1 MARPKKAEAPDLAQR
16 LSLTAGA
23 IERLTCPPGKQQ
35 AFLRDSEAPGLRV
48 RVTAAGAKSY
58 VYEAKLNRQT
68 IRRTIGDVKLW
79 TIEQARTEAR
89 RLAVLLDN
97 GTDPRELDRQ
107 QEAERET
114 QRQQEQAEVAK
125 LTTTGLDAWEVY
137 VEEGRTIGFTRRG
150 KWGDRHY
157 QDHLDLADAGGKDMK
172 RGKGKTAPG
181 PLHGLLSK
189 PLAQIDDKAVA
200 AWLKAESAARP
211 ARAALGFR
219 LLRGFLNWC
228 VGHEVYGAIAKGEA
242 HKPKEVRR
250 LVRLPTTKIDAL
262 QREQLGAWFKAVRE
276 DSNRIASV
284 YLQTLL
290 LTGAR
295 KGEIAGLRWED
306 VDLRFGGSMTIRD
319 KVEGLRVI
327 PCPAYIAHL
336 LATLPRRSQWVFG
349 ADDEEAPKVAHNATY
364 NHRRALAAA
373 GLPHVSLHGLRRSFG
388 SLSEWVECP
397 AGVVA
402 QLQGHKPSATAEK
415 HYRVRPLD
423 LLRMWHDKIEE
434 WVLAQAGIQF
444 DRKIELGKLRVVA
457 AA

>member
-1 MARPKKAEAPDLAQR
+1 MPQPPSRVR
-16 LSLTAGA
+16 LTAGRVESFA
-23 IERLTCPPGKQQ
+23 CPAGKSQ
-35 AFLRDSEAPGLRV
+35 AFLWDTEAPSLLLRTTPTGRKTYAFESRLNGATV
-48 RVTAAGAKSY
+48 RIKIGTAS
-58 VYEAKLNRQT
+58 
-68 IRRTIGDVKLW
+68 DW
-79 TIEQARTEAR
+79 TLDAARKRAAELKQLT
-89 RLAVLLDN
+89 DS
-97 GTDPRELDRQ
+97 GQDPRELERQ
-107 QEAERET
+107 QQAAREAL
-114 QRQQEQAEVAK
+114 RQQAQAETAK
-125 LTTTGLDAWEVY
+125 LTTTGLDAWAVY

-150 KWGDRHY
+150 NWGDRHY

-172 RGKGKTAPG
+172 RGKGKTAAG
-181 PLHGLLSK
+181 PLHGLLSR

-200 AWLKAESAARP
+200 EWLKAESAARP

-228 VGHEVYGAIAKGEA
+228 AGHEVYRAIAQGEA

-250 LVRLPTTKIDAL
+250 LVRLPTAKIDAL
-262 QREQLGAWFKAVRE
+262 QREQLPAWFKAVRE
-276 DSNRIASV
+276 DGNRVASA

-295 KGEIAGLRWED
+295 KGEIAGLRWDD
-306 VDLRFGGSMTIRD
+306 VDLRFGGSLTIRD

-327 PCPAYIAHL
+327 PCPAYVAHL
-336 LATLPRRSQWVFG
+336 LAILPRRSQWVFG
-349 ADDEEAPKVAHNATY
+349 PDDEDAPKVAHNVTY

-402 QLQGHKPSATAEK
+402 QIQGHKPSATAEK

-423 LLRMWHDKIEE
+423 LLRVWHDKIEAWMLE
-434 WVLAQAGIQF
+434 QAGIAF
-444 DRKIELGKLRVVA
+444 DRKTEPGKLALVKVA
-457 AA
+457 